1 MFDVGN
7 GFTLV
12 ATNGKLHGSI
22 YTIILNATPGE
33 IGMVIAGA
41 LSLILKMNVA
51 KLDFEEKLS
60 NVFKDSRSYIHLE
73 DAKIFF
79 LTRYRKYDITV

>member
-1 MFDVGN
+1 
-7 GFTLV
+7 
-12 ATNGKLHGSI
+12 
-22 YTIILNATPGE
+22 
-33 IGMVIAGA
+33 
-41 LSLILKMNVA
+41 MNVA

-79 LTRYRKYDITV
+79 LTRYRKYDIIVSEPCNHLVSSVATLFSDEFYHKLICHMNESGILVH